1 MFPMD
6 KNLSSGEFEEVL
18 KYKNLEIE
26 VERMWLLKPTL
37 RLAVVGALGTV
48 KKGTYEYLQQNP
60 GKPSVT
66 EIQKILLTSTAHIL
80 RKALPI

>member
-6 KNLSSGEFEEVL
+6 KNLSSGEFGEVL

-37 RLAVVGALGTV
+37 RLAVVGALGT
-48 KKGTYEYLQQNP
+48 
-60 GKPSVT
+60 
-66 EIQKILLTSTAHIL
+66 
-80 RKALPI
+80 